1 MDKWPTYNLL
11 RLGNLALIP
20 ADTKPE
26 ALIKKLIKIIR
37 TIKGKKG
44 AQILYAYIVRR
55 YESKMYFKEITDE

>member
-1 MDKWPTYNLL
+1 M
-11 RLGNLALIP
+11 ALIP

-37 TIKGKKG
+37 TIKEKKG

-55 YESKMYFKEITDE
+55 HESKMYFKEITDE